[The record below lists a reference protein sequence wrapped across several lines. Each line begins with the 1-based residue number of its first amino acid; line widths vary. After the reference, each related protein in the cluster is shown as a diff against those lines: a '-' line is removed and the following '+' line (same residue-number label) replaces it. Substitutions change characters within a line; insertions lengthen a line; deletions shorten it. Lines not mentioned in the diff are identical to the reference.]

1 MLPLADIQQEAIDA
15 GTVRQP
21 FIAVGPGW
29 IDGLHLHRLV
39 PIRGAGDGAVMCPEA
54 DQCCLVSEAL
64 AAKLADIQLVTLPDA

>member
-29 IDGLHLHRLV
+29 MD
-39 PIRGAGDGAVMCPEA
+39 
-54 DQCCLVSEAL
+54 
-64 AAKLADIQLVTLPDA
+64 